1 MTYPM
6 GGMGGIGFT
15 AFFCCYTPTT
25 IPNLR
30 PAIIVRAVMIAFL
43 SSTVYALSGRAACA
57 HAGHTIII

>member
-1 MTYPM
+1 M

-30 PAIIVRAVMIAFL
+30 PAIIVMAVMIAFL
-43 SSTVYALSGRAACA
+43 SSTVYALSGRAAGA

>member
-15 AFFCCYTPTT
+15 VFFCCYTPTT

-30 PAIIVRAVMIAFL
+30 PVIIVRAVMIAFL
-43 SSTVYALSGRAACA
+43 SFTVYALSGCAACA